1 MERIARIAPSVRLE
15 LQIQELLTQGLSEGS
30 EHLTQLGRLGAR
42 LVLQRAV
49 DENRLYFG
57 IDSTALVQEAFTPRD
72 GVITRIEVLG
82 GREVLKRTRQGLAG
96 TRGAIWR
103 RLRHTTLTM

>member
-42 LVLQRAV
+42 PVLQRAL
-49 DENRLYFG
+49 DEG
-57 IDSTALVQEAFTPRD
+57 VAAFLSRA
-72 GVITRIEVLG
+72 RY
-82 GREVLKRTRQGLAG
+82 KRTPKADRLA
-96 TRGAIWR
+96 
-103 RLRHTTLTM
+103 